1 MGPDAVRRA
10 DSNGSPGIGLSV
22 KERYAQRPVYAKLR
36 HLPPLRSLLHFRPT
50 EGDGARVMATA
61 NRLSQS
67 PEVQGT
73 LAKLEELEDRMAE
86 LGWTPEQLLLL
97 NEWFEFQLQLRRL
110 TQKWDQQ

>member
-1 MGPDAVRRA
+1 M
-10 DSNGSPGIGLSV
+10 
-22 KERYAQRPVYAKLR
+22 KE
-36 HLPPLRSLLHFRPT
+36 
-50 EGDGARVMATA
+50 D
-61 NRLSQS
+61 LSQS

-110 TQKWDQQ
+110 TQKWGQ